1 MLFFKIVDLQFLF
14 LKGSLTFLGV
24 FYGVFASLFVAL
36 SAIYTKKS
44 LNAVDDN
51 IWKLTLY
58 NNFNACFIFLP
69 FILIFNEHTEV
80 FYFEH
85 LDSFYFWFAM
95 IVSGALG
102 FSMSYVT
109 GLQIQVTSPLT
120 HNVSGTAK
128 AYAQT
133 LIAVLYYKEIKTLL
147 WWFSNFLVLLGSA
160 FYTNVRRNEMKEKH
174 TTTQASAL
182 ETGQSSAL
190 KK

>member
-1 MLFFKIVDLQFLF
+1 M
-14 LKGSLTFLGV
+14 SFLGV
-24 FYGVFASLFVAL
+24 FYGIFASLFVAL
-36 SAIYTKKS
+36 NAIYTKKS

-69 FILIFNEHTEV
+69 FMIIFDEHSEV
-80 FYFEH
+80 FYFQH
-85 LDSFYFWFAM
+85 IGSFYFWFAM
-95 IVSGALG
+95 FISGALG

-133 LIAVLYYKEIKTLL
+133 LMAVLYYKEIKTLL
-147 WWFSNFLVLLGSA
+147 WWLSNFLVLLGSA

-174 TTTQASAL
+174 KTQASAL
-182 ETGQSSAL
+182 ESGESLL
-190 KK
+190 KNTSRK